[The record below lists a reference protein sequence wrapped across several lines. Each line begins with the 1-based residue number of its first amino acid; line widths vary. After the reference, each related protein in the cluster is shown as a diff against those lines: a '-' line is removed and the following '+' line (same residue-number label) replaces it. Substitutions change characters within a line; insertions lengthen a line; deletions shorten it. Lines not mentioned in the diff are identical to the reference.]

1 MGTGFGGIGGFGEAT
16 GSKDLLGH
24 EVFFFFFLVSLGSS
38 LTSLFLV
45 PLSPSFFLFSS
56 GGGAP
61 KDASKRSRSVVV
73 LFVEHLGS

>member
-1 MGTGFGGIGGFGEAT
+1 MGTGFGGIRGFGEAT
-16 GSKDLLGH
+16 GSKDLGH
-24 EVFFFFFLVSLGSS
+24 EVFFFFFLVFLGSS
-38 LTSLFLV
+38 LTWLFLV

>member
-1 MGTGFGGIGGFGEAT
+1 MGTGFGGIRGFGEAT
-16 GSKDLLGH
+16 GSKDLGH
-24 EVFFFFFLVSLGSS
+24 EVFFFFFLVFLGSS
-38 LTSLFLV
+38 LTWLFLV
-45 PLSPSFFLFSS
+45 PFSS